1 MPVGK
6 TQDGPE
12 LSVAGL
18 EIAVLEAGIRYPDR
32 KDLVVLKLK
41 AGATV
46 AGLFTT
52 NRFCAAP
59 VHVAKANLAKGDIRA
74 LVINTGNANAG
85 TGQQGMDDAAISCE
99 LVATQ
104 LGYSAEQILPYSTGV
119 IGETLP
125 MERFAE
131 GVKKITAESFAA
143 TWLQAA
149 TGIMTTDTVPKYA
162 GRTVNVAGSQVTIAG
177 ISKGAGMIKP
187 NMATM
192 LGFVATD
199 AKIAQE
205 HLDTLASK
213 LIEPSFNRITVDGD
227 TSTNDAAMLIATG
240 ASGVELA
247 PGVPGWAEFEQELSE
262 VLLFLAQAIV
272 RDAEGA
278 TKFVTVKVNTTASP
292 EEARLVAYAVA
303 ESPLVKT
310 ALYASDPNWGRILAA
325 VGRAGIDDLD
335 TEKVSIHLNEVEIV
349 RNGAVSPHYTE
360 EAGQAVMDLSEI
372 AIDISLGRGSNSDTV
387 YTCDFS
393 HDYVSI
399 NADYRS

>member
-6 TQDGPE
+6 TQGGPE

-59 VHVAKANLAKGDIRA
+59 VHVAKVNLAKGDIRA

-85 TGQQGMDDAAISCE
+85 TGQQGMDDAALSCE

-131 GVKKITAESFAA
+131 GVKKITAESFTA

-162 GRTVNVAGSQVTIAG
+162 GRTVNVAGSQVTLAG

-199 AKIAQE
+199 AKIARE

-227 TSTNDAAMLIATG
+227 TSTNDAAMIIATG

-247 PGVPGWAEFEQELSE
+247 PGVLGWDEFEQELSE

-278 TKFVTVKVNTTASP
+278 TKFVTVKVNTTATP

-372 AIDISLGRGSNSDTV
+372 TIDISLGRGSNSDTV

>member
-1 MPVGK
+1 MPVGN

-12 LSVAGL
+12 LAVDGL
-18 EIAVLEAGIRYPDR
+18 EIAVIEAGIRYPDR
-32 KDLVVLKLK
+32 KDLVLFRLE
-41 AGATV
+41 AGTTV
-46 AGLFTT
+46 SGLFTK

-59 VHVAKANLAKGDIRA
+59 VHVAKANLSTGNIRA

-85 TGQQGMDDAAISCE
+85 TGSQGMGDAQLSCE
-99 LVATQ
+99 LVAAQ
-104 LGYSAEQILPYSTGV
+104 LGYSADQVLPYSTGV
-119 IGETLP
+119 IGETMP
-125 MERFAE
+125 MERFAA
-131 GVKKITAESFAA
+131 GVQQITTESFGAS
-143 TWLQAA
+143 WLQAA

-162 GRTVNVAGSQVTIAG
+162 GRTLAIAGGEITIAG

-199 AKIAQE
+199 ARIAQT
-205 HLDTLASK
+205 HLDELASS

-247 PGVPGWAEFEQELSE
+247 PGQPGWHEFKQQLGE
-262 VLLFLAQAIV
+262 VFLFLAQAIV

-278 TKFVTVKVNTTASP
+278 TKFVTVEVTSTQTSD
-292 EEARLVAYAVA
+292 EARLVAYAVA

-325 VGRAGIDDLD
+325 VGRAGISDLD
-335 TEKVSIHLNEVEIV
+335 TEQVSIYLNELEIV
-349 RNGAVSPHYTE
+349 RNGAVSPDYTE

-372 AIDISLGRGSNSDTV
+372 TISISLGRGDNSDTV

>member
-6 TQDGPE
+6 TQSGPE

-32 KDLVVLKLK
+32 KDLVVLKLEP
-41 AGATV
+41 GTTV

-85 TGQQGMDDAAISCE
+85 TGQQGMDDAALSCE
-99 LVATQ
+99 LVASQ
-104 LGYSAEQILPYSTGV
+104 LGYSAEQVLPYSTGV

-131 GVKKITAESFAA
+131 GVKKISAESFEA

-162 GRTVNVAGSQVTIAG
+162 GRTVNVMGSQLSIAG

-199 AKIAQE
+199 AKISRE
-205 HLDTLASK
+205 HLDTLASR

-240 ASGVELA
+240 ASGVQLA
-247 PGVPGWAEFEQELSE
+247 PGVPGWDEFEQELSE

-278 TKFVTVKVNTTASP
+278 TKFVTVKVNTTATP

-335 TEKVSIHLNEVEIV
+335 TEKVSIDLNEVEIV

-372 AIDISLGRGSNSDTV
+372 TINISLGRGSNSDTV

>member
-6 TQDGPE
+6 TQDGPD

-32 KDLVVLKLK
+32 KDLVILRLE

-46 AGLFTT
+46 AGLFTS

-85 TGQQGMDDAAISCE
+85 TGQQGMDDAALSCE

-104 LGYSAEQILPYSTGV
+104 LGYSAEQVLPYSTGV

-125 MERFAE
+125 MKRFAM
-131 GVKKITAESFAA
+131 GVEKASVESFGA
-143 TWLQAA
+143 TWLEAA

-162 GRTVNVAGSQVTIAG
+162 ARTVNVAGSQVTIAG

-199 AKIAQE
+199 AKIARE

-240 ASGVELA
+240 ASGVELS
-247 PGVPGWAEFEQELSE
+247 PSVPGWEEFERELGE

-278 TKFVTVKVNTTASP
+278 TKFVTVKVNTTATS

-335 TEKVSIHLNEVEIV
+335 TEKVSIYLNEVEIV
-349 RNGAVSPHYTE
+349 RNGAVSPDYME

-372 AIDISLGRGSNSDTV
+372 TINISLGRGSYSDTV